1 MSIDLELAVDRASEV
16 PVGTQLAWKLR
27 TLIATAALAP
37 GARLPGIRELAEL
50 AGVNINT
57 VRTVLARLEEQG
69 LLVTQQG
76 RGNFIADTAQSHA
89 SLARTADAVISQA
102 QAAGIDPR
110 ELAAAL
116 YVTSPVQPAATAP
129 SAADERT
136 ERRSLRAQIERL
148 ERELAEIEP
157 LSGLTAPPAD
167 AQPRL
172 LSASELR
179 QVRDTLVARIHRLEQ
194 ERRRWR
200 AEQERRRAEEEQE
213 EAAPRARSRH
223 WGAGVWTGG
232 AGAEVSWTT
241 A

>member
-1 MSIDLELAVDRASEV
+1 MSRDLDLAVDRASEV

-27 TLIATAALAP
+27 TLIGRGELAA

-57 VRTVLARLEEQG
+57 VRAVLGRLEEQG
-69 LLVTQQG
+69 LLITQQG
-76 RGNFIADTAQSHA
+76 RGNFVSDEAHVHA
-89 SLARTADAVISQA
+89 SLAQTADAVISQA

-116 YVTSPVQPAATAP
+116 YVTSRGLTDAPAPPTADDR
-129 SAADERT
+129 S
-136 ERRSLRAQIERL
+136 ERRSLRAQIARL

-157 LSGLTAPPAD
+157 LSGLAKPAPE
-167 AQPRL
+167 AQPRV
-172 LSASELR
+172 LSAAELR
-179 QVRDTLVARIHRLEQ
+179 DVRDALAARIYRLEQ
-194 ERRRWR
+194 ERRQWRAENERAR
-200 AEQERRRAEEEQE
+200 AEQE
-213 EAAPRARSRH
+213 AAVERPRTRH
-223 WGAGVWTGG
+223 WGAGVWTGR